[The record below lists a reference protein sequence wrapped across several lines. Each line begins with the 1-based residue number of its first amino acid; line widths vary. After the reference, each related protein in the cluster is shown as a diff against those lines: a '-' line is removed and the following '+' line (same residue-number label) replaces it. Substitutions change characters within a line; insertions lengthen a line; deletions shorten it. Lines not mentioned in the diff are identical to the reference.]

1 DEDGNN
7 VALNITAETQDTSN
21 PEGIVYELVFTQGE
35 GNAELVYSDGS
46 AIPKSGGVY
55 LVDASRI
62 DEVQVDPID
71 NFSGEIRID
80 VTAITTENNN
90 PLLGKDTARS
100 ETETIIIDVNP
111 VADKGSF
118 TVNRINVFED
128 NARTQNTVDPVTDHD
143 PLQLSEVITMKP
155 SADLDGSEALFVRI
169 SNFSIDGVTLVWLDS
184 ANPSQ

>member
-1 DEDGNN
+1 GRLYIEVAAVADIATWTASSEFNYSVDEDGNN

-21 PEGIVYELVFTQGE
+21 PGGIVYELVFTQGE

-90 PLLGKDTARS
+90 P
-100 ETETIIIDVNP
+100 
-111 VADKGSF
+111 
-118 TVNRINVFED
+118 
-128 NARTQNTVDPVTDHD
+128 
-143 PLQLSEVITMKP
+143 
-155 SADLDGSEALFVRI
+155 
-169 SNFSIDGVTLVWLDS
+169 
-184 ANPSQ
+184 